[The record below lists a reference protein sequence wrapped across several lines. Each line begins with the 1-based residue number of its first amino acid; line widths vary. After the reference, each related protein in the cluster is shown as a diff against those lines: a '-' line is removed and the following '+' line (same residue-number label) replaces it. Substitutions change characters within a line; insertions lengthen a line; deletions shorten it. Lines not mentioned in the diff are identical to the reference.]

1 MTLPTSDTVV
11 LYPLGAVCNDAT
23 VLHIEPLP
31 DGRAAVLLDRTSVH
45 PVDAA
50 WPDQGPDRAV
60 LRSAS
65 ASLPVLDCVVGAS
78 DGERLV
84 LGGDVPRPGT
94 EGWAFLVVHV
104 VEEGSALGSGL
115 AEGSAVSVEVDAE
128 HRRALS
134 LGHTACHLASL
145 ALNAALAD
153 RWTKQ
158 PKTDAL
164 GRPDFD
170 KEAIES
176 SVIVP
181 WGSRD
186 RFRLNKSLRRKG
198 FAGEGL
204 GDGVGDNSADGLA
217 ALGERIDA
225 TLAEWVE
232 SAADVR
238 IERDGDLLTDRR
250 YWVCELP
257 EGTARIAC
265 GGTHATSLAELESVR
280 VGLAVEDD
288 DGTPVLVMTTAV
300 AER

>member
-11 LYPLGAVCNDAT
+11 LYPLGTVDNDAT
-23 VLHIEPLP
+23 VLHIESLP

-60 LRSAS
+60 LRTAS
-65 ASLPVLDCVVGAS
+65 ASLPVLDCIVGAS
-78 DGERLV
+78 DGDRLAV
-84 LGGDVPRPGT
+84 GDDAPRPGT
-94 EGWAFLVVHV
+94 EGWAFVVVHV

-115 AEGSAVSVEVDAE
+115 TEGSRVTVEVDAE

-145 ALNAALAD
+145 ALNEALAD

-198 FAGEGL
+198 LPTDGL
-204 GDGVGDNSADGLA
+204 GDGLA

-225 TLAEWVE
+225 TLAQWVE
-232 SAADVR
+232 AAADVR

-280 VGLAVEDD
+280 VGLAIEDD

>member
-1 MTLPTSDTVV
+1 VT
-11 LYPLGAVCNDAT
+11 
-23 VLHIEPLP
+23 
-31 DGRAAVLLDRTSVH
+31 
-45 PVDAA
+45 
-50 WPDQGPDRAV
+50 
-60 LRSAS
+60 
-65 ASLPVLDCVVGAS
+65 
-78 DGERLV
+78 
-84 LGGDVPRPGT
+84 
-94 EGWAFLVVHV
+94 
-104 VEEGSALGSGL
+104 
-115 AEGSAVSVEVDAE
+115 VEVDAE

-145 ALNAALAD
+145 ALNEALAD

-198 FAGEGL
+198 FPTDGL
-204 GDGVGDNSADGLA
+204 GDDLA

-225 TLAEWVE
+225 TLAQWVE
-232 SAADVR
+232 AAADVR

-265 GGTHATSLAELESVR
+265 GGTHAASLAELESVR
-280 VGLAVEDD
+280 VGLAIEDD

>member
-1 MTLPTSDTVV
+1 
-11 LYPLGAVCNDAT
+11 
-23 VLHIEPLP
+23 
-31 DGRAAVLLDRTSVH
+31 VLLDRTSVH

-60 LRSAS
+60 LRTAS
-65 ASLPVLDCVVGAS
+65 ASLPVLDCIVGAS
-78 DGERLV
+78 DGDRLAV
-84 LGGDVPRPGT
+84 GDDAPRPGT
-94 EGWAFLVVHV
+94 EGWAFVVVHV

-115 AEGSAVSVEVDAE
+115 TEGSPVTVEVDAE

-145 ALNAALAD
+145 ALNEALAD

-198 FAGEGL
+198 LPTDGL
-204 GDGVGDNSADGLA
+204 GDGLA

-225 TLAEWVE
+225 TLAQWVE
-232 SAADVR
+232 AAADVR

-280 VGLAVEDD
+280 VGLAIEDD